1 MQITTQM
8 NKIATFLLCFSLAPV
23 LLSAQPQQME
33 IPRITQMPDMPSP
46 YFMRD
51 WERVAE
57 RYDTLV
63 FSMEQEGTHFPLL
76 SLGDEGVNY
85 PEIKPIFLDSYVG
98 SSSHG
103 EQREAINILPALV
116 GASLLGIDKT
126 SQFEVNWVD
135 KARDFYNL
143 ANGELVYLNGPS
155 DRSGHDWWYETM
167 PNIFFYQL
175 YDLYPNT
182 TGFEAHF
189 RSVADR
195 WLEAVMAMGGETTP
209 WAVPEMNYRAW
220 NLKEMKPLDEG
231 VKEPEAAGAIA
242 WILYQAHKTLG
253 DPKYLIGAQWCMEFL
268 NNLESNPSYELQ
280 LPYGVLAAAKMNAEV
295 GTNYDLEKM
304 INWCFDRGD
313 LRGWG
318 SIVGTWDGID
328 VSGLIGEANDQGD
341 DYAFVMN
348 GYQQAAALV
357 PLIKYD
363 KRFAAPV
370 AKWVLNM
377 ANASRLF
384 YSDALPSSQQSDYD
398 WSAAHDPHSVIAY
411 EALKENWEG
420 TALYA
425 RGDARD
431 AGWAETNFALYGSSH
446 VGYLAAIV
454 EQTDVEGILK
464 LDLNATDFFEPNA
477 FPTYAL
483 YNPFGE
489 SKQVSMLLEETPKDI
504 YDAISETI
512 LLENASGEIQLTIP
526 PKEVLLISYIPTGAT
541 LQEADGR
548 LIVNDTILDYHY
560 GYDFTPKLR
569 INALSATSNPTE
581 IGIPD
586 TIYCTVDPTGEA
598 TFQWLIDG
606 VDQQVSEEL
615 LIWTPE
621 ETGIA
626 MVKVIVQKDG
636 ATVTDSLELEVVDLI
651 PQNPVIDSIWTANTW
666 QAIADEIWV
675 IAKVHDPK
683 GLDLTWEWS
692 FEQGQILETAGDSV
706 KLRLPEVPGVF
717 PVTLTVTN
725 SYDKSETQVFELLVL
740 ENPAAIDPL
749 IYLPLNGDTDDRSG
763 NDYETHLQGTSFVAD
778 AREEEA
784 QALSFTSSAD
794 ELLIPNDPSLNFT
807 GGITISFWA
816 SVNDFSEERF
826 IISHGGWEQRWKA
839 SVTTEGKLRWTVNTT
854 DGIKDLDSR
863 LPLERFEWNHYVL
876 MYSGSSMTLYVNGVL
891 DSFTAHSGDMN
902 PSGSALVIGK
912 RLSGDAQYHLKG
924 RVDEVK
930 LFDRAVGP
938 GQAEQLRNQ
947 WAPPQLLQVKS
958 TTSIHLYPNPASQS
972 LSLSLSGSTKE
983 VKTVELYNLAGQR
996 LASTPMKGTRLK
1008 IDLPYPH
1015 GIYLIRIIQQ
1025 GTVLGMERLLVE

>member
-1 MQITTQM
+1 MKT
-8 NKIATFLLCFSLAPV
+8 IALFLLITSLA
-23 LLSAQPQQME
+23 LGTLSAQPGQIE
-33 IPRITQMPDMPSP
+33 IPRISQMPDMPSP
-46 YFMRD
+46 YAMRD
-51 WERVAE
+51 WKRVAGQ
-57 RYDTLV
+57 YDTLV

-76 SLGDEGVNY
+76 SLGAEGVNY
-85 PEIKPIFLDSYVG
+85 PEIAPIFLDSYVG

-103 EQREAINILPALV
+103 QQREAINILPALV

-126 SQFEVNWVD
+126 AQFAINWVD
-135 KARDFYNL
+135 KTRDFYNL

-182 TGFEAHF
+182 PGFETHF

-195 WLEAVMAMGGETTP
+195 WLEAVTAMGGATTP
-209 WAVPEMNYRAW
+209 WVAPEMNYRAW

-242 WILYQAHKTLG
+242 WILYQAYTTLG
-253 DPKYLIGAQWCMEFL
+253 DPKYLTGAQWCMEFL
-268 NNLESNPSYELQ
+268 NGLENNPAYELQ
-280 LPYGVLAAAKMNAEV
+280 LPYGALAAAKMNADV
-295 GTNYDLEKM
+295 GTDYDLGKM
-304 INWCFDRGD
+304 VNWCFDRGN

-318 SIVGTWDGID
+318 SIVGTWGGMD

-357 PLIKYD
+357 PLIRYD

-384 YSDALPSSQQSDYD
+384 YADALPASQQSDYD
-398 WSAAHDPHSVIAY
+398 WSAAHDLHSVIAY
-411 EALKENWEG
+411 EALKENWQG
-420 TALYA
+420 TPLYA

-464 LDLNATDFFEPNA
+464 LDLNATDFFGSNA

-483 YNPFGE
+483 YNPFEE
-489 SKQVSMLLEETPKDI
+489 SKQVNLYLDERPKDI

-512 LLENASGEIQLTIP
+512 LLENASGEIQLTISA
-526 PKEVLLISYIPTGAT
+526 KEVLLLSYIPGGAT
-541 LQEADGR
+541 LEATDGR
-548 LIVNDTILDYHY
+548 LIVSDTVLDYRY

-569 INALSATSNPTE
+569 IKALSATSNPAE
-581 IGIPD
+581 IGVPD
-586 TIYCTVDPTGEA
+586 TVYCTVDPAGEA

-606 VDQQVSEEL
+606 VDQQVAEEL
-615 LIWTPE
+615 LTWTPT
-621 ETGIA
+621 ETGTVT
-626 MVKVIVQKDG
+626 VKVIVQKAG
-636 ATVTDSLELEVVDLI
+636 ESVTDSLELEVVELI
-651 PQNPVIDSIWTANTW
+651 PLNPVIDSIWTANTW
-666 QAIADEIWV
+666 QAPGAEIWV
-675 IAKVHDPK
+675 VARAHDPK
-683 GLDLTWEWS
+683 GLDFTREWA

-706 KLRLPEVPGVF
+706 KLRLPETPGVF
-717 PVTLTVTN
+717 PVELTVTN
-725 SYDKSETQVFELLVL
+725 SYDKSVVQAHELLVL

-749 IYLPLNGDTDDRSG
+749 IYLPLNGDTGDRSG
-763 NDYETHLQGTSFVAD
+763 NGYETLLQGTSFVPD
-778 AREEEA
+778 ARDETA
-784 QALSFTSSAD
+784 QALSFTGPAD
-794 ELLIPNDPSLNFT
+794 ELLIPNDPSLNFP
-807 GGITISFWA
+807 GAITVSFWA
-816 SVNDFSEERF
+816 SVNDFNEERF

-839 SVTTEGKLRWTVNTT
+839 SITTEGKLRWTVNTT

-863 LPLERFEWNHYVL
+863 FPLERFEWNHFVL
-876 MYSGSSMTLYVNGVL
+876 MYSGSSMVLYVNGVL
-891 DSFTAHSGDMN
+891 DSYTKHGGDIN

-912 RLSGDAQYHLKG
+912 RLPGDVQYYLKG

-930 LFDRAVGP
+930 LFDRAIGP
-938 GQAEQLRNQ
+938 DQAGQLKEQWSVPDPLNLTE
-947 WAPPQLLQVKS
+947 PDF
-958 TTSIHLYPNPASQS
+958 SIHLYPNPARQS
-972 LSLSLSGSTKE
+972 VWLSLAGSTAT
-983 VKTVELYNLAGQR
+983 VKTVEVYNLAGQR
-996 LASTPMKGTRLK
+996 LASVPMEGTRLRL
-1008 IDLPYPH
+1008 DLPFPR
-1015 GIYLIRIIQQ
+1015 GIYLVRVIQQ
-1025 GTVLGMERLLVE
+1025 GAVLGMERLVVK